1 MYCSLVVI
9 ESMIKFLS
17 SNPFEEE
24 VVVEAGNWDEQI
36 KDTAEVIQK
45 HVLRLR
51 LDGVVVEGLPQ
62 EEDPTGE
69 PLDAQNYLSAA
80 MAKVP
85 KSPTVVFVT
94 TK

>member
-1 MYCSLVVI
+1 
-9 ESMIKFLS
+9 MIKFLS

-24 VVVEAGNWDEQI
+24 AVVEAGNWDEQI

-51 LDGVVVEGLPQ
+51 LEGVVVEGLPQ
-62 EEDPTGE
+62 EEDPTGG
-69 PLDAQNYLSAA
+69 PLDAQNYLATA

-85 KSPTVVFVT
+85 KSPTVVFIT